1 MSIQTENLKGID
13 AISAEDLLRPF
24 ESYGKVEA
32 MLQKKED
39 EQWHEQNLQKL
50 FGENMQLHDQ
60 VTMLE
65 AEVDKQDK
73 IIKLFAEL
81 LFLTCGDK

>member
-1 MSIQTENLKGID
+1 MNTQTESLGQ
-13 AISAEDLLRPF
+13 ISVEDLLRPF
-24 ESYGKVEA
+24 ETA
-32 MLQKKED
+32 ED
-39 EQWHEQNLQKL
+39 RNLKSL
-50 FGENMQLHDQ
+50 FNENMQLRDQ
-60 VTMLE
+60 VVMLE

>member
-1 MSIQTENLKGID
+1 MSIQTENLSP
-13 AISAEDLLRPF
+13 ISVQDLLRPF
-24 ESYGKVEA
+24 DRVEYSA
-32 MLQKKED
+32 FEKSLIEEKAQMR
-39 EQWHEQNLQKL
+39 
-50 FGENMQLHDQ
+50 DQ
-60 VTMLE
+60 VAMLE

>member
-1 MSIQTENLKGID
+1 MNTQTESLGQ
-13 AISAEDLLRPF
+13 ISVEDLIRPF
-24 ESYGKVEA
+24 E
-32 MLQKKED
+32 KKIEYSKF
-39 EQWHEQNLQKL
+39 EQHLIEEKA
-50 FGENMQLHDQ
+50 QLHDQ
-60 VTMLE
+60 IAMLE

>member
-1 MSIQTENLKGID
+1 MSIQTENLSP
-13 AISAEDLLRPF
+13 ISVQDLLRPF
-24 ESYGKVEA
+24 DKVEYSA
-32 MLQKKED
+32 FEKSLIEEKAQMR
-39 EQWHEQNLQKL
+39 
-50 FGENMQLHDQ
+50 DQ
-60 VTMLE
+60 IAMLE

>member
-1 MSIQTENLKGID
+1 MTIQTENPKGID
-13 AISAEDLLRPF
+13 QISVQDLLRPF
-24 ESYGKVEA
+24 ETDTEK
-32 MLQKKED
+32 LQ
-39 EQWHEQNLQKL
+39 LR
-50 FGENMQLHDQ
+50 DQ
-60 VTMLE
+60 IQMLE